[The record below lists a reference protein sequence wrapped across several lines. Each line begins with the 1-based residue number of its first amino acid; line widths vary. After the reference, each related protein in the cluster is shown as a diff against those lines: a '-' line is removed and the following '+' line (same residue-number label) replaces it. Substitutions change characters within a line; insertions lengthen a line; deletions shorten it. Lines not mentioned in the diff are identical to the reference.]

1 MRVVIYSCR
10 DYFFFN
16 DMKKYLLILLC
27 FISISGYAQVQWYR
41 TTQYAEATII
51 NNRYYWGDWESS
63 NMRLCIDIGNDQIIV
78 YSPRIQIYQVYGV
91 YNNGQPYVD
100 DSGGTNI
107 KFYVIDQ
114 DYDRGS
120 IRLRVEKNGNS
131 QIYIDFSNVAWVYN
145 VVRTQ

>member
-1 MRVVIYSCR
+1 
-10 DYFFFN
+10 
-16 DMKKYLLILLC
+16 MKKYLLILLC

-63 NMRLCIDIGNDQIIV
+63 NMRLCIDIDNDQIIV

-114 DYDRGS
+114 DYDRGN
-120 IRLRVEKNGNS
+120 IRLRIEKNGNS

>member
-1 MRVVIYSCR
+1 
-10 DYFFFN
+10 
-16 DMKKYLLILLC
+16 MKKYLLILLC

>member
-1 MRVVIYSCR
+1 
-10 DYFFFN
+10 
-16 DMKKYLLILLC
+16 MKKYLLILLC

-78 YSPRIQIYQVYGV
+78 YSPRTQIYQVYGV

-114 DYDRGS
+114 DYDRGN
-120 IRLRVEKNGNS
+120 IRLRVERNGNS
-131 QIYIDFSNVAWVYN
+131 QIYVDFSNVAWVYN

>member
-1 MRVVIYSCR
+1 
-10 DYFFFN
+10 
-16 DMKKYLLILLC
+16 MKKYLLILLC

-63 NMRLCIDIGNDQIIV
+63 NMRLCIDIGNDQIVV

>member
-1 MRVVIYSCR
+1 
-10 DYFFFN
+10 
-16 DMKKYLLILLC
+16 MKKYLLILLC

-41 TTQYAEATII
+41 TTQYAEATVI

-63 NMRLCIDIGNDQIIV
+63 NMRLCIDVDNDQIIV

-114 DYDRGS
+114 DYDRGN

>member
-1 MRVVIYSCR
+1 
-10 DYFFFN
+10 
-16 DMKKYLLILLC
+16 MKKYLLILLC

-63 NMRLCIDIGNDQIIV
+63 NMRLCIDIDNDQIIV

-114 DYDRGS
+114 DYDRGN
-120 IRLRVEKNGNS
+120 IRLRVERNGNS
-131 QIYIDFSNVAWVYN
+131 QIYVDFSNVAWVYN

>member
-1 MRVVIYSCR
+1 
-10 DYFFFN
+10 
-16 DMKKYLLILLC
+16 MKKYLLILFCLV
-27 FISISGYAQVQWYR
+27 SISAAGQEMWFKTTEYAQASIY
-41 TTQYAEATII
+41 
-51 NNRYYWGDWESS
+51 NGRYHWSDWEDSDM
-63 NMRLCIDIGNDQIIV
+63 NLCINLTTSQIII
-78 YSPRIQIYQVYGV
+78 YSPRTQIYQVYGV

-114 DYDRGS
+114 DYDRGN

>member
-1 MRVVIYSCR
+1 
-10 DYFFFN
+10 
-16 DMKKYLLILLC
+16 
-27 FISISGYAQVQWYR
+27 
-41 TTQYAEATII
+41 
-51 NNRYYWGDWESS
+51 
-63 NMRLCIDIGNDQIIV
+63 MRLCIDIGNDQIIV
-78 YSPRIQIYQVYGV
+78 YSPRTQIYQVYGV

-114 DYDRGS
+114 DYDRGN

>member
-1 MRVVIYSCR
+1 
-10 DYFFFN
+10 
-16 DMKKYLLILLC
+16 MKKYLLILLC

-78 YSPRIQIYQVYGV
+78 YSPRTQIYQVYGV

-114 DYDRGS
+114 DYDRGN

-145 VVRTQ
+145 VVRIQ

>member
-1 MRVVIYSCR
+1 
-10 DYFFFN
+10 
-16 DMKKYLLILLC
+16 MKKYLLILLC

-78 YSPRIQIYQVYGV
+78 YSPRTQIYQVYGV

-100 DSGGTNI
+100 DSGGTNV

-114 DYDRGS
+114 DYDRGN

-145 VVRTQ
+145 VVRIQ

>member
-1 MRVVIYSCR
+1 
-10 DYFFFN
+10 
-16 DMKKYLLILLC
+16 MKKYLLILLC

-51 NNRYYWGDWESS
+51 NSRYYWGDWESS

-114 DYDRGS
+114 DYDRGN

>member
-1 MRVVIYSCR
+1 
-10 DYFFFN
+10 
-16 DMKKYLLILLC
+16 MKKYLLILLC
-27 FISISGYAQVQWYR
+27 FISITGYAQVQWYR

-78 YSPRIQIYQVYGV
+78 YSPRTQIYQVYGV

-114 DYDRGS
+114 DYDRGN

>member
-1 MRVVIYSCR
+1 
-10 DYFFFN
+10 
-16 DMKKYLLILLC
+16 MKKYLLILLC

-78 YSPRIQIYQVYGV
+78 YSPRTQIYQVYGV

-114 DYDRGS
+114 DYDRGN

>member
-1 MRVVIYSCR
+1 
-10 DYFFFN
+10 
-16 DMKKYLLILLC
+16 MKKYLLILLC

-63 NMRLCIDIGNDQIIV
+63 NMRLCIDVDNDQIIV

-114 DYDRGS
+114 DYDRGN

>member
-1 MRVVIYSCR
+1 
-10 DYFFFN
+10 
-16 DMKKYLLILLC
+16 MKKYLLILLC

-51 NNRYYWGDWESS
+51 NNCYYWGDWESS
-63 NMRLCIDIGNDQIIV
+63 NMRLCIDIDNDRIIV

-114 DYDRGS
+114 DYDRGN

>member
-1 MRVVIYSCR
+1 
-10 DYFFFN
+10 
-16 DMKKYLLILLC
+16 MKKYLLILLC

-63 NMRLCIDIGNDQIIV
+63 NMRLCIDIDNDQIIV

-114 DYDRGS
+114 DYDRGN

>member
-1 MRVVIYSCR
+1 
-10 DYFFFN
+10 
-16 DMKKYLLILLC
+16 MKKYLLILLC

-41 TTQYAEATII
+41 TTQYAEATVI

-78 YSPRIQIYQVYGV
+78 YSPRTQIYQVYGV

-114 DYDRGS
+114 DYDRGN